1 MGGKCQDGNRE
12 VRFALKQ
19 GLAKERK
26 RSCLR
31 EEIRGHL
38 RVEQT
43 QQRQLEK
50 VKKEEIEHKTK
61 VNRKKSTVARQV

>member
-1 MGGKCQDGNRE
+1 MISGEKCQEENALNLWRE
-12 VRFALKQ
+12 
-19 GLAKERK
+19 ERK

-61 VNRKKSTVARQV
+61 VNRKRSTVARRA